1 MGYYDDQDGYY
12 RRQKSRRFG
21 IFFVLFT
28 CFLSAAL
35 GGLMVLKS
43 LPTMIESGYI
53 TLPERAVPDAPVLS
67 TAVAPA
73 KVLENQE
80 VTQKLVQV
88 KVESDSIAAV
98 EKAENAVVGIINIQD
113 MQDFWSQ
120 GSQSVESGTGSGVIF
135 SSDGKQAQIVTNYHV
150 IKGAKEV
157 EVSLPDG
164 SRVSGQVMG
173 SDPLTDLA
181 VLKIP
186 VKGKITVATLGTSE
200 SLQVGEPAI
209 AIGNPLGL
217 HFSRTVTK
225 GIISAVDRSMPLDVD
240 EDGQND
246 WELDVIQTDAA
257 INPGNSGG
265 ALINI
270 NGDVIGINSLKI
282 SREGIEGLGFAIPID
297 DVKPI
302 MEDLI
307 RYGKVKRPYLGI
319 YPKDLQAIP
328 SYHWEKTLHLP
339 TDVTEGIVVMDVVR
353 RVSRDTGLKAYDV
366 IVALDDTKVS
376 DSASLRKYLYKK
388 NQSESVKV
396 TFYRDGKKMS
406 TSFPLYWE

>member
-1 MGYYDDQDGYY
+1 MGYYDEQEGFY
-12 RRQKSRRFG
+12 RRQKPRRFG
-21 IFFVLFT
+21 TFFVLFT

-35 GGLMVLKS
+35 GGLMVLQF

-53 TLPERAVPDAPVLS
+53 RLPNQAISEAPVLS
-67 TAVAPA
+67 TAVTPA
-73 KVLENQE
+73 KTLDDGV
-80 VTQKLVQV
+80 QKLVQV
-88 KVESDSIAAV
+88 KVESDSIDAV
-98 EKAENAVVGIINIQD
+98 KKAENAVVGIINIQD
-113 MQDFWSQ
+113 MQDFWTRS
-120 GSQSVESGTGSGVIF
+120 SQSVESGTGSGVIF
-135 SSDGKQAQIVTNYHV
+135 SSDGKQALIVTNYHV

-186 VKGKITVATLGTSE
+186 VKGNVTIATLGTSE
-200 SLQVGEPAI
+200 SLQAGEPAI

-319 YPKDLQAIP
+319 YPKDLQTIP

-339 TDVTEGIVVMDVVR
+339 SEVTEGIVVMDVVK
-353 RVSRDTGLKAYDV
+353 RVSRDTGLQAYDV
-366 IVALDDTKVS
+366 IVALEDTKVS

-388 NQSESVKV
+388 SQSEAVKV
-396 TFYRDGKKMS
+396 TFYRDGKRMS